1 MYTSFKPQLATV
13 SISISRLILTSVAY
27 DVDDELSKQQLGIL
41 HASTRTRALK
51 VIGNYS
57 PRVADLLQV
66 MVLAS
71 SEMTFGTSEPPQT
84 LEIVNVSVSMGF
96 VETIPQS
103 VKHLF
108 SFKPPLM
115 ALNFDVLV
123 VVMAC
128 SSGRSDI
135 VHMMC
140 TCRTLYQ
147 AGIPYLLAGKI
158 HLLSRRKFLSF
169 CCFMLCDPTYGRFRY
184 LRNLKVGN
192 LGRNIY
198 GVAGAAAAALFQN
211 AKYLE
216 SLELSNVD
224 FFTYDKRIPQA
235 ISSYTSLRNMTLGTV
250 SDNTSMM
257 FLEMCSPLKK
267 ITVDFGRIHDWGY
280 SPVDPL
286 PLFKSFKDSLEE
298 MRVSCVLFSNTPA
311 TIYSN
316 VTDLY
321 VEECWFVDITSVSLP
336 FPNLRNLGLWMNDEN
351 WRLDD
356 IDRYRED
363 NMQSRE
369 RQQWKFLH
377 SLRGSVRTLY
387 MFALCGKVGHLDLQC
402 TSLHAAD
409 SDKLYVILLD
419 IYPFSLSIG
428 FKVPGF
434 DPSTLGHFLM
444 PANETLTELL
454 VSIEFYG
461 EDHGD
466 PISQLVG
473 YASHSTTT

>member
-1 MYTSFKPQLATV
+1 
-13 SISISRLILTSVAY
+13 
-27 DVDDELSKQQLGIL
+27 
-41 HASTRTRALK
+41 
-51 VIGNYS
+51 
-57 PRVADLLQV
+57 

-71 SEMTFGTSEPPQT
+71 SEMTFSASGPPQT
-84 LEIVNVSVSMGF
+84 LEVVNLSVSMGF
-96 VETIPQS
+96 VEIIPQS
-103 VKHLF
+103 AERSFL
-108 SFKPPLM
+108 FKPPPM

-135 VHMMC
+135 GRMMC

-147 AGIPYLLAGKI
+147 AGIPYLLTGKI
-158 HLLSRRKFLSF
+158 HLLSRWKFLSF
-169 CCFMLCDPTYGRFRY
+169 CCFMLCDATNGRLRY
-184 LRNLKVGN
+184 LRSLKVGN

-198 GVAGAAAAALFQN
+198 GVAGTVAAALFQN

-257 FLEMCSPLKK
+257 FLEMRSPLKK
-267 ITVDFGRIHDWGY
+267 LTVDFGRIYDWGY

-286 PLFKSFKDSLEE
+286 PRFKSFKDSLEE

-336 FPNLRNLGLWMNDEN
+336 FPSLRNLGLWMNDEN
-351 WRLDD
+351 GLLDD
-356 IDRYRED
+356 IDQYREG
-363 NMQSRE
+363 NMHSRE
-369 RQQWKFLH
+369 R
-377 SLRGSVRTLY
+377 
-387 MFALCGKVGHLDLQC
+387 
-402 TSLHAAD
+402 
-409 SDKLYVILLD
+409 
-419 IYPFSLSIG
+419 
-428 FKVPGF
+428 
-434 DPSTLGHFLM
+434 
-444 PANETLTELL
+444 
-454 VSIEFYG
+454 
-461 EDHGD
+461 
-466 PISQLVG
+466 
-473 YASHSTTT
+473 